1 MITDFRN
8 IPFERLLSC
17 EWVIITHLINGY
29 LMSGDDMYRSD
40 LKQLKQIKCGGSIGY
55 KLNGRFRSMTWIKLN
70 RKPVIKVMVKKYEI
84 MPF

>member
-1 MITDFRN
+1 
-8 IPFERLLSC
+8 
-17 EWVIITHLINGY
+17 
-29 LMSGDDMYRSD
+29 MSGDDMYRSD
-40 LKQLKQIKCGGSIGY
+40 LKQLKKIKCGGSIGY